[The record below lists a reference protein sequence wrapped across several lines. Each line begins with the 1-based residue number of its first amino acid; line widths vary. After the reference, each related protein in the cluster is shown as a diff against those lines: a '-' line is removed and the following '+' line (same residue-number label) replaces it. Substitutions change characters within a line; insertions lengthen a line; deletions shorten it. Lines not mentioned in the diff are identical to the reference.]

1 MSKENKEENKIKKYY
16 KKACKRYQDP
26 PNKEKRK
33 SDYMVMNVT
42 KIPQKMKS
50 KSFLS
55 IERNIIEWEKN
66 ALL

>member
-1 MSKENKEENKIKKYY
+1 MSKENKEEKKIKKYY

-50 KSFLS
+50 KSLLS

>member
-16 KKACKRYQDP
+16 KKACERYQDP

-42 KIPQKMKS
+42 KIPQKMES

-55 IERNIIEWEKN
+55 IERNIIE
-66 ALL
+66 

>member
-1 MSKENKEENKIKKYY
+1 MSKENKEEKKIKKYY

-42 KIPQKMKS
+42 KIPQKMES

-55 IERNIIEWEKN
+55 KERNIIE
-66 ALL
+66 

>member
-16 KKACKRYQDP
+16 KKACERYQDP

-42 KIPQKMKS
+42 KIPQKMES

-55 IERNIIEWEKN
+55 KERNIIE
-66 ALL
+66 